1 MATQIKS
8 WQIIDGELKQIKSSL
23 SNEGRKEY
31 SDLEKWLETDP
42 ELISPDLMIIG
53 KQIQTRSGPLDL
65 LGIDIDGNLVIIEL
79 KRDMLPRNAL
89 AQAIDYASDISHW
102 DIERI
107 KDIYEKYSKKDLEDG
122 LTEYFSEI
130 SIENLEINI
139 DQRIILIGFSI
150 EASLERMITWL
161 SENFNVNI
169 NAIILDYIKTINGEE
184 LICKTSLFS
193 EEVER
198 EKIRSKRFK
207 MRMSDEPGDFGDKEL
222 RSLLLNY
229 LSQELWS
236 SKRIRRVLF
245 PVCLEKGSISRDQ
258 LKQEFVNYGEADNTR
273 DAGYFLSLISQ
284 QIGMEKNSFLRQVI
298 EYEYPHHEWEKDN
311 YQIREMY
318 QKMVKEV
325 LNELDEQENEMTN

>member
-1 MATQIKS
+1 MATQIKT
-8 WQIIDGELKQIKSSL
+8 WQIIGSELKQIKSSL
-23 SNEGRKEY
+23 ANEGRREY

-53 KQIQTRSGPLDL
+53 TQVPTRSGPLDL

-79 KRDMLPRNAL
+79 KRDLLPRNAL
-89 AQAIDYASDISHW
+89 AQAIDYASDISYW

-139 DQRIILIGFSI
+139 AQRIILIGFSI

-161 SENFNVNI
+161 SENFDVNI
-169 NAIILDYIKTINGEE
+169 NAIILDYFKTTNGEE

-198 EKIRSKRFK
+198 EKIRRKRFK
-207 MRMSDEPGDFGDKEL
+207 ISMSDEPGVFDEDEL
-222 RSLLLNY
+222 RSLLIKY
-229 LSQELWS
+229 LSQNLES
-236 SKRIRRVLF
+236 SRRIRKVLL
-245 PVCLEKGSISRDQ
+245 PVCLEKGIISRDQ

-273 DAGYFLSLISQ
+273 DAGYFLSLISV

-298 EYEYPHHEWEKDN
+298 EYEYPQHEWEKDN
-311 YQIREMY
+311 YRIREKY
-318 QKMVKEV
+318 QNLVKEI
-325 LNELDEQENEMTN
+325 LDELD